1 MNIVDATFT
10 VHANYNQNNDLIF
23 GLNAGKQCISL
34 SLCAIVYTE
43 LKSINMN
50 LILFCDDNLYLFV

>member
-1 MNIVDATFT
+1 MYIV
-10 VHANYNQNNDLIF
+10 VIE
-23 GLNAGKQCISL
+23 
-34 SLCAIVYTE
+34 LCAIVYTE